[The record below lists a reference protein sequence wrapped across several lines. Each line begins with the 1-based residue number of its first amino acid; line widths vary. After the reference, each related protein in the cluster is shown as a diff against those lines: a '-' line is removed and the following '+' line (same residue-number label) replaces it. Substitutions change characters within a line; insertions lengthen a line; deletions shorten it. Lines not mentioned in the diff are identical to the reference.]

1 MVPRKRSYNLF
12 NSLLASAALL
22 MSSGTPALASAD
34 ELNDAQKAVRMQQ
47 YGQALALFKKAADTG
62 NPEAQYQLANMYL
75 QGRGTEKNV
84 SKAKQW
90 FELAAESAHPGAQFG
105 LAQILLDDAP
115 ERARSLLA
123 ASAAQGYRSAK
134 IQLER
139 ITPET
144 ITSQEAPFEQ
154 QWFGAARKNDVA
166 LLEALLAEYKALNT
180 TDEAGRTALF
190 YAIEANSADALEWL
204 IAKGVNV
211 NHSDKYG
218 STPLQAAVERKEMNL
233 LKTLLKAGANV
244 HQVLPNGDNLLH
256 YALRREHYDQARLLI
271 KQGINVNRGN
281 NKGWRPLDLAEYQ
294 NASAIMA
301 LLVKQGATNGSGWR
315 SDRKP
320 QDLDAVLTRLD
331 SDSTPGTLP
340 PLARAIIN
348 DNQALVER
356 LLERSSDSVNTP
368 LDDGTTPL
376 ILAVKHGKSDIIKS
390 LLQYDAQV
398 NQVAYRGVSALQ
410 VAAQR
415 GDLQAMQ
422 ILLNAGAIPV
432 QADKQGRDAM
442 MSAIELEQTAAASV
456 LLRHM
461 LGDSND
467 TSTMKARLRD
477 LYAPVD
483 RYILL
488 ATQHHAN
495 DVLEALLP
503 FATAT
508 AAEDEQ
514 GRNALW
520 FAASEG
526 NSKLIPKLIKAGVPA
541 DQTDQQGRTPFIMAV
556 SKSCLECARQLLSVS
571 AINHQSDTGNTALM
585 TAAQNSDTLIVS
597 WLIQNKADIEVRNQ
611 RGDTALML
619 AVNAGDID
627 TVRRLIK
634 ANASVT
640 RKNKLGFSSIDLA
653 KQVSPEMLEL
663 VKSKSVLGIF

>member
-1 MVPRKRSYNLF
+1 MVPRKRSYKLF
-12 NSLLASAALL
+12 NCLVASAVLL
-22 MSSGTPALASAD
+22 GAGAPALAN

-47 YGQALALFKKAADTG
+47 YEQALILFKKAADTG

-75 QGRGTEKNV
+75 QGRGTAKNV
-84 SKAKQW
+84 NKAKQW
-90 FELAAESAHPGAQFG
+90 FELAADSAHPGAQFG
-105 LAQILLDDAP
+105 LAQMLLDEDP

-139 ITPET
+139 IVPET
-144 ITSQEAPFEQ
+144 VANQEAPFEQ
-154 QWFGAARKNDVA
+154 QWFGAARKNNIA
-166 LLEALLAEYKALNT
+166 LLEALLAEYKSLNL
-180 TDEAGRTALF
+180 TDDAGRTALF
-190 YAIEANSADALEWL
+190 YAIEANSVEAADWL
-204 IAKGVNV
+204 IKKGIDV
-211 NHSDKYG
+211 NHSDKFG
-218 STPLQAAVERKEMNL
+218 LTPLQTAVERKEMGL
-233 LKTLLKAGANV
+233 LKALLKAGANKN
-244 HQVLPNGDNLLH
+244 HILGNGDNLIH
-256 YALRREHYDQARLLI
+256 YALRREHYDQAHYLI
-271 KQGINVNRGN
+271 KQGVNVNRSN
-281 NKGWRPLDLAEYQ
+281 NKGWTPLDLAEYQ
-294 NASAIMA
+294 NAEATVA

-320 QDLDAVLTRLD
+320 QDLDAVLKRLD
-331 SDSTPGTLP
+331 SDSNPGALP

-348 DNQALVER
+348 NNQALVER
-356 LLERSSDSVNTP
+356 LLEKSSDSVNTP

-376 ILAVKHGKSDIIKS
+376 ILAVKHGKPEIIKT
-390 LLQYDAQV
+390 LLKYDAQV

-415 GDLQAMQ
+415 GDLKIMQ
-422 ILLNAGAIPV
+422 ILLNAGGIPV
-432 QADKQGRDAM
+432 QTDEQGRDAM
-442 MSAIELEQTAAASV
+442 MSAIELEQTAAAS
-456 LLRHM
+456 LLLKHM
-461 LGDSND
+461 LGESGN
-467 TSTMKARLRD
+467 TSTMKARIRD

-495 DVLEALLP
+495 DVLETLLP

-526 NSKLIPKLIKAGVPA
+526 NSNLIPKLIKAGVPA
-541 DQTDQQGRTPFIMAV
+541 DQADQQGRTPFIMAV

-585 TAAQNSDTLIVS
+585 TAAQNSDALLVS

-619 AVNAGDID
+619 AVNAGDMD

-640 RKNKLGFSSIDLA
+640 RKNRLGFSSIDLA
-653 KQVSPEMLEL
+653 KEVSPEMLEL